1 MTAFLTAFLMV
12 FLAELGDKTQLLVM
26 AFAAKYRWQ
35 TVMLAVLIATV
46 ANHLVAIIIGIY
58 VNTVI
63 NMDYIH
69 LAAAATFFI
78 FGIGTLISNEREE
91 KLKDKRM
98 LINPFWTVAVAFFL
112 AETGDKTQLAT
123 IAMAARFGE
132 WLPLLIGTTAGM
144 IVADGL
150 GVLAGTVINRYVSQK
165 TNSDVLGHFLPYLRI
180 HGTGCRF
187 SYLRHFISS
196 VFNGKFLKKSGCYL
210 GNIK

>member
-1 MTAFLTAFLMV
+1 MTAFFTAFLMV

-78 FGIGTLISNEREE
+78 FCIGTLISNDREE

-144 IVADGL
+144 IAADGL
-150 GVLAGTVINRYVSQK
+150 GVLAGTVINRYVS
-165 TNSDVLGHFLPYLRI
+165 
-180 HGTGCRF
+180 
-187 SYLRHFISS
+187 
-196 VFNGKFLKKSGCYL
+196 
-210 GNIK
+210 

>member
-1 MTAFLTAFLMV
+1 MTAFFTAFLMV

-78 FGIGTLISNEREE
+78 FCIGTLISNDREE

-144 IVADGL
+144 IAADGL
-150 GVLAGTVINRYVSQK
+150 GYWPARSLTAMCHKNEFRCSR
-165 TNSDVLGHFLPYLRI
+165 P
-180 HGTGCRF
+180 F
-187 SYLRHFISS
+187 SSLFAESRSWLSFFTSS
-196 VFNGKFLKKSGCYL
+196 IFHKFDL
-210 GNIK
+210 

>member
-1 MTAFLTAFLMV
+1 MTAFFTAFLMV

-78 FGIGTLISNEREE
+78 FCIGTLISNDREE

-112 AETGDKTQLAT
+112 AETGGQNSISNHCHGCSLRR
-123 IAMAARFGE
+123 MASS
-132 WLPLLIGTTAGM
+132 
-144 IVADGL
+144 V
-150 GVLAGTVINRYVSQK
+150 NRYDSRHDCRRR
-165 TNSDVLGHFLPYLRI
+165 TGRTGRHGH
-180 HGTGCRF
+180 
-187 SYLRHFISS
+187 
-196 VFNGKFLKKSGCYL
+196 
-210 GNIK
+210 

>member
-1 MTAFLTAFLMV
+1 MV

-78 FGIGTLISNEREE
+78 FCIGTLISNDREE

-144 IVADGL
+144 IA
-150 GVLAGTVINRYVSQK
+150 
-165 TNSDVLGHFLPYLRI
+165 DVLGHFLPYLRS
-180 HGTGCRF
+180 HGAGCRF
-187 SYLRHFISS
+187 SHLRYFISS
-196 VFNGKFLKKSGCYL
+196 IFNGISRKTPAAMRRRIKNGTESKFFQFRFFIL
-210 GNIK
+210 IR

>member
-1 MTAFLTAFLMV
+1 MTAFLTTFLMV

-78 FGIGTLISNEREE
+78 FGIGTLISNDREE

-144 IVADGL
+144 IAADGL

-165 TNSDVLGHFLPYLRI
+165 RIQIFSAIFFLICGFTELVVVFHI
-180 HGTGCRF
+180 F
-187 SYLRHFISS
+187 DIS
-196 VFNGKFLKKSGCYL
+196 
-210 GNIK
+210 

>member
-91 KLKDKRM
+91 KLKDK
-98 LINPFWTVAVAFFL
+98 
-112 AETGDKTQLAT
+112 TGDKTQLAT

-150 GVLAGTVINRYVSQK
+150 CVLAGTVINRYVSQK
-165 TNSDVLGHFLPYLRI
+165 RIQMFSAIFFLICGFTELVVVFHI
-180 HGTGCRF
+180 F
-187 SYLRHFISS
+187 DIS
-196 VFNGKFLKKSGCYL
+196 
-210 GNIK
+210 

>member
-1 MTAFLTAFLMV
+1 MTAFFTAFLMV

-78 FGIGTLISNEREE
+78 FCIGTLISNDREE

-165 TNSDVLGHFLPYLRI
+165 RIQMFSAIFFLICGFTELVVVFHI
-180 HGTGCRF
+180 F
-187 SYLRHFISS
+187 DIS
-196 VFNGKFLKKSGCYL
+196 
-210 GNIK
+210 